1 MKRSSLVLRVLV
13 CALVLGCM
21 AGGIAMAAEETITGT
36 VAQNDSGMI
45 IISADDGEDYL
56 VEGQDLSEMVGKSVK
71 VTGTLAEKEDV
82 KSITVM
88 NLEEI
93 KE

>member
-1 MKRSSLVLRVLV
+1 MRKNRWVFGMMAL
-13 CALVLGCM
+13 ALVLGFTA
-21 AGGIAMAAEETITGT
+21 AGPAIAAEETISGT
-36 VAQNDSGMI
+36 VEQNDSGMI
-45 IISADDGEDYL
+45 IIAADDGEDYL
-56 VEGQDLSEMVGKSVK
+56 VKGQDLSEMVGKSVK
-71 VTGTLAEKEDV
+71 VTGTLAEEADA